1 MEMPLNIECF
11 MDDKDVSGK
20 MNRETMEELAVGLLL
35 RIENTMKAVLQ
46 YSSKLT
52 SLGYSR
58 NHFFLSNLDVFCYAS
73 TC

>member
-52 SLGYSR
+52 SLGCSR
-58 NHFFLSNLDVFCYAS
+58 IHLFISNLDAFCYAS

>member
-58 NHFFLSNLDVFCYAS
+58 NHFFTFGRGVSF
-73 TC
+73 